1 MTTSF
6 LLVDRETAVIDAHRP
21 QVDYTAPYVSQGDT
35 PGEDPQRFVPVDKPT
50 LPPTDVGGQPG
61 SGYLNGFSTGFRG
74 LVARTQRFS
83 GAVAKPP
90 QITNPVQGE
99 VGMNNRTAKR
109 DAGVMSQLVQYVVAP
124 QAYAAAWVGNISPAR
139 VVTGS
144 KGNDA

>member
-1 MTTSF
+1 M
-6 LLVDRETAVIDAHRP
+6 IDSHRP
-21 QVDYTAPYVSQGDT
+21 QIDYTSPRVNQADT
-35 PGEDPQRFVPVDKPT
+35 PGEDLQTFTAVDKPT
-50 LPPTDVGGQPG
+50 LPATDVGGRPG
-61 SGYLNGFSTGFRG
+61 SGFLNGFSTGFRG
-74 LVARTQRFS
+74 LVARTQPFS

-139 VVTGS
+139 VVSGS
-144 KGNDA
+144 KGNVA